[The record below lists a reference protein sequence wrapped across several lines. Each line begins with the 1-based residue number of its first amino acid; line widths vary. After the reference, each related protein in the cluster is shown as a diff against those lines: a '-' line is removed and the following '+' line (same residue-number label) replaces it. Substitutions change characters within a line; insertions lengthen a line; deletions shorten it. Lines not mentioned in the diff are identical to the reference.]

1 VPADGFPGLGH
12 HVQLL
17 MAVEAVLKDFLIM
30 YRSTVRVLL
39 FIVAIALSQANAV
52 PQQAPSETTAAVSP
66 EDVKLLL
73 QRLQDLEAQVAAL
86 KTQVNRIT
94 ENSVNPSAAVSAPPV
109 PEPVTEQGMS
119 MPGHVG
125 ETVSAPRLQLRGYGD
140 VGWNTSDLKGSTN
153 SFALGQ
159 FNLFITSRL
168 TDKVSF
174 LSETIVEA
182 DQRTNNFGIDLE
194 RLELIYAVND
204 HLNLQFGRF
213 HTAIGYYN
221 TAYHHSA
228 FMQTAL
234 GRPFLFDFEDA
245 GGILP
250 VHSVGMSA
258 TGTVSSKL
266 GLHYI
271 AEIGN
276 GRNPRTGV
284 DPVQNVSDDNNGK
297 AFNLGFF
304 VRPNWLPG
312 MQFGFS
318 NYHDHVTPG
327 GKANVTENILAA
339 HVIYQ
344 NSRFE
349 FLNEAALLR
358 HSVAGSVVAADT
370 PGFYS
375 QISRR
380 FGDYRPYFRYEYVNV
395 PIKDPL
401 YSDVGLLHGP
411 KAGLRY
417 DLNEFAAFK
426 VEYGRTMRR
435 GLGPVNSL
443 GTQLAFE
450 F

>member
-1 VPADGFPGLGH
+1 
-12 HVQLL
+12 
-17 MAVEAVLKDFLIM
+17 
-30 YRSTVRVLL
+30 
-39 FIVAIALSQANAV
+39 V
-52 PQQAPSETTAAVSP
+52 PQQAASGTTAAVSP

-86 KTQVNRIT
+86 KIQVSRI
-94 ENSVNPSAAVSAPPV
+94 SVNSSNPSEAVNAPPV
-109 PEPVTEQGMS
+109 SEPGTEQGMS
-119 MPGHVG
+119 MPGRVG
-125 ETVSAPRLQLRGYGD
+125 ETVSAPRLQFRGYGD

-174 LSETIVEA
+174 LSETVVEA
-182 DQRTNNFGIDLE
+182 DQSTNDFGIDLE

-228 FMQTAL
+228 FMQTTL
-234 GRPFLFDFEDA
+234 GRPFLFAFEDG

-250 VHSVGMSA
+250 VHSVGISA

-276 GRNPRTGV
+276 GRNPRTNV

-304 VRPNWLPG
+304 VRPNSLPG
-312 MQFGFS
+312 VQVGFS
-318 NYHDHVTPG
+318 NYHDHVTPT
-327 GKANVTENILAA
+327 GKANVTENILSA

-344 NSRFE
+344 NSQFE
-349 FLNEAALLR
+349 FLNEGVLLR
-358 HSVAGSVVAADT
+358 QSVQGSVVAANT

-375 QISRR
+375 QLSRR

-395 PIKDPL
+395 PVKDPL

-417 DLNEFAAFK
+417 DLNDFTAFK
-426 VEYGRTMRR
+426 IEYGRTMRR

-443 GTQLAFE
+443 GTQLSFE

>member
-1 VPADGFPGLGH
+1 
-12 HVQLL
+12 
-17 MAVEAVLKDFLIM
+17 M
-30 YRSTVRVLL
+30 YRSTVWILP
-39 FIVAIALSQANAV
+39 FILAVAVSQANAV
-52 PQQAPSETTAAVSP
+52 PQQAESATVPVSP
-66 EDVKLLL
+66 EDVKVLL
-73 QRLQDLEAQVAAL
+73 QRLKDLEGQVAAL
-86 KTQVNRIT
+86 KTQVNKIA
-94 ENSVNPSAAVSAPPV
+94 EASSNPSESALKAPPP
-109 PEPVTEQGMS
+109 PEPATEQSMS
-119 MPGHVG
+119 MPQHAG
-125 ETVSAPRLQLRGYGD
+125 ETVTAPRLQLRGYGD
-140 VGWNTSDLKGSTN
+140 VGWNASDLKGSKN
-153 SFALGQ
+153 SFVLGQ

-168 TDKVSF
+168 TDKATV
-174 LSETIVEA
+174 LSETVIEA
-182 DQRTNNFGIDLE
+182 EPRTNDFGIDLE

-204 HLNLQFGRF
+204 RLNLQFGRF
-213 HTAIGYYN
+213 HTAIGFYN

-228 FMQTAL
+228 FMQTTL
-234 GRPFLFDFEDA
+234 GRPFLFAFEDE

-258 TGTVSSKL
+258 IGTVSQKL

-276 GRNPRTGV
+276 GRNPRIDV

-297 AFNLGFF
+297 AFNLGLF
-304 VRPNWLPG
+304 VRPDWLPG
-312 MQFGFS
+312 AQFGFS

-327 GKANVTENILAA
+327 GKPNVTENILAA

-344 NSRFE
+344 NTRFE
-349 FLNEAALLR
+349 FLNEGVLLR
-358 HSVAGSVVAADT
+358 HTTSGSVVAANI

-380 FGDYRPYFRYEYVNV
+380 FGGYRPYFRYEYVNV
-395 PIKDPL
+395 PAKDPL

-411 KAGLRY
+411 KAGMRY
-417 DLNEFAAFK
+417 EINDFSALK

-443 GTQLAFE
+443 GTQLSFE

>member
-1 VPADGFPGLGH
+1 MLG
-12 HVQLL
+12 
-17 MAVEAVLKDFLIM
+17 
-30 YRSTVRVLL
+30 STARVL
-39 FIVAIALSQANAV
+39 FVVVIMASAQAVAVQ
-52 PQQAPSETTAAVSP
+52 QQASPGAMTAVTPEEMKALLQRIQNLEGQVTDLKTQISKLSIKADNQPEPSPSPVPEQDTAQAMPMPGRAAENGSSP
-66 EDVKLLL
+66 KLLL
-73 QRLQDLEAQVAAL
+73 
-86 KTQVNRIT
+86 
-94 ENSVNPSAAVSAPPV
+94 
-109 PEPVTEQGMS
+109 
-119 MPGHVG
+119 
-125 ETVSAPRLQLRGYGD
+125 RGYAD
-140 VGWNTSDLKGSTN
+140 IGWNASDLKGSNN

-168 TDKVSF
+168 TDKASV
-174 LSETIVEA
+174 LSETVIEA
-182 DQRTNNFGIDLE
+182 DQSTNEFGVDLE

-228 FMQTAL
+228 FMQTTL
-234 GRPFLFDFEDA
+234 NRPFLFAFEDG

-258 TGTVSSKL
+258 TGIVSSRV

-276 GRNPRTGV
+276 GRNPRTDV
-284 DPVQNVSDDNNGK
+284 NPVQNVSDDNNGK

-304 VRPNWLPG
+304 VRPNSIPG
-312 MQFGFS
+312 LQVGFS
-318 NYHDHVTPG
+318 NYHDHVTPP

-339 HVIYQ
+339 HFIYQ
-344 NSRFE
+344 NSRVE
-349 FLNEAALLR
+349 FLNEAVLLR
-358 HSVAGSVVAADT
+358 HTNEGSAVAANT

-375 QISRR
+375 QISRG
-380 FGDYRPYFRYEYVNV
+380 FGAYRPYFRYEYVNV
-395 PIKDPL
+395 PNRDPL
-401 YSDVGLLHGP
+401 YSDVALLHGP
-411 KAGLRY
+411 KVGMRY
-417 DLNEFAAFK
+417 EVNDFTSFK
-426 VEYGRTMRR
+426 LEYGRTLRR

>member
-1 VPADGFPGLGH
+1 VHLGL
-12 HVQLL
+12 
-17 MAVEAVLKDFLIM
+17 AVETGLKDFLIM
-30 YRSTVRVLL
+30 RRSSVRVLI
-39 FIVAIALSQANAV
+39 FIVGIALSHANAV
-52 PQQAPSETTAAVSP
+52 PQQAPSPTTVAVSP
-66 EDVKLLL
+66 EEAKMLL
-73 QRLQDLEAQVAAL
+73 QRLQELEEQVAAL
-86 KTQVNRIT
+86 KTQVSSLT
-94 ENSVNPSAAVSAPPV
+94 KNSGNLPAAPNATPV
-109 PEPVTEQGMS
+109 PEPVVEPAAEHGMS
-119 MPGHVG
+119 MHGQMG
-125 ETVSAPRLQLRGYGD
+125 ESGNAPRLHLRGYGD
-140 VGWNTSDLKGSTN
+140 VDWIASDLKGSKN

-159 FNLFITSRL
+159 FNLFIDSHL
-168 TDKVSF
+168 TDKASV
-174 LSETIVEA
+174 LAETVFEA
-182 DQRTNNFGIDLE
+182 DQRTNEFDVDLE
-194 RLELIYAVND
+194 RLELIYDVNN

-234 GRPFLFDFEDA
+234 GRPFLFSFEDS

-250 VHSVGMSA
+250 VHSVGVSA
-258 TGTVSSKL
+258 IGTISNKH

-276 GRNPRTGV
+276 GRTSRANV

-304 VRPNWLPG
+304 MRPEWLPG
-312 MQFGFS
+312 LQFGFS
-318 NYHDHVTPG
+318 NYHDHVTPETRP
-327 GKANVTENILAA
+327 NVTENVMAA

-349 FLNEAALLR
+349 FLNEAVLLR
-358 HSVAGSVVAADT
+358 HTTTGGLVTANS

-375 QISRR
+375 QISRS
-380 FGDYRPYFRYEYVNV
+380 FSNYRPYFRYEYVNV
-395 PIKDPL
+395 PVKDPL

-411 KAGLRY
+411 RAGLRY
-417 DLNEFAAFK
+417 ELNEFSAFK
-426 VEYGRTMRR
+426 IEYGRTMRR

>member
-1 VPADGFPGLGH
+1 MQFRGFSD
-12 HVQLL
+12 VQYH
-17 MAVEAVLKDFLIM
+17 ASD
-30 YRSTVRVLL
+30 
-39 FIVAIALSQANAV
+39 
-52 PQQAPSETTAAVSP
+52 
-66 EDVKLLL
+66 
-73 QRLQDLEAQVAAL
+73 QR
-86 KTQVNRIT
+86 
-94 ENSVNPSAAVSAPPV
+94 
-109 PEPVTEQGMS
+109 
-119 MPGHVG
+119 G
-125 ETVSAPRLQLRGYGD
+125 ETH
-140 VGWNTSDLKGSTN
+140 
-153 SFALGQ
+153 SFSLGQ
-159 FNLFITSRL
+159 FNLFITSKLSDRL
-168 TDKVSF
+168 SV
-174 LSETIVEA
+174 LAEAVVEA
-182 DQRTNNFGIDLE
+182 DEHNAVGIDLE
-194 RLELIYAVND
+194 RLL
-204 HLNLQFGRF
+204 LQYTPSDYFNVSFGRY
-213 HTAIGYYN
+213 HTAIGWYN

-234 GRPFLFDFEDA
+234 GRPFLFAFEDG

-276 GRNPRTGV
+276 GRNPRAGV
-284 DPVQNVSDDNNGK
+284 NPVQNVSDDNNGK

-304 VRPNWLPG
+304 VRPNSLPG
-312 MQFGFS
+312 VQVGFS

-349 FLNEAALLR
+349 FLNEGVLLR
-358 HSVAGSVVAADT
+358 HTVLGSVVAANT

-375 QISRR
+375 QLSRR
-380 FGDYRPYFRYEYVNV
+380 FGNYRPYFRYEYVNV
-395 PIKDPL
+395 PVKDPL

-411 KAGLRY
+411 KTGLRY
-417 DLNEFAAFK
+417 DLNDFTAFK
-426 VEYGRTMRR
+426 IEYGRTMRR

-443 GTQLAFE
+443 GAQLSFE

>member
-1 VPADGFPGLGH
+1 MH
-12 HVQLL
+12 RS
-17 MAVEAVLKDFLIM
+17 AVRI
-30 YRSTVRVLL
+30 LL
-39 FIVAIALSQANAV
+39 FMVIIALTTANAA
-52 PQQAPSETTAAVSP
+52 PQQAPSETPASISP
-66 EDVKLLL
+66 EDMKVLL
-73 QRLQDLEAQVAAL
+73 QRLQDLESQVTAL
-86 KTQVNRIT
+86 KTQVKGLA
-94 ENSVNPSAAVSAPPV
+94 EKSSNPPESGVSPLPV
-109 PEPVTEQGMS
+109 PEQGTEQAMS
-119 MPGHVG
+119 MPGHIG
-125 ETVSAPRLQLRGYGD
+125 ETGNSPRLLLRGYGD
-140 VGWNTSDLKGSTN
+140 IGWNASDLKGSKN

-159 FNLFITSRL
+159 FNLFITSYL

-174 LSETIVEA
+174 LSETVVEA
-182 DQRTNNFGIDLE
+182 DQRTNEFGVDLE

-234 GRPFLFDFEDA
+234 GRPFLFAFEDG

-258 TGTVSSKL
+258 TGVVSSKL

-276 GRNPRTGV
+276 GRNPRTDV
-284 DPVQNVSDDNNGK
+284 NAVQNVSDDNNGK

-312 MQFGFS
+312 LQFGFS
-318 NYHDHVTPG
+318 HYHDHVTPP
-327 GKANVTENILAA
+327 GKANVVENILAT

-344 NSRFE
+344 NRRFE
-349 FLNEAALLR
+349 FLNEAVLLR
-358 HSVAGSVVAADT
+358 HSTEGSFIVAYASA
-370 PGFYS
+370 FYS
-375 QISRR
+375 QISRS

-395 PIKDPL
+395 PLRDSL
-401 YSDVGLLHGP
+401 FSDVGLLHGP
-411 KAGLRY
+411 KVGLRY
-417 DLNEFAAFK
+417 DLNEFAAVK
-426 VEYGRTMRR
+426 IEYGRTMRR